1 MSAEVRRLAW
11 TCAALALLSAIAS
24 AALIGLALYP
34 QEGAPGLGF
43 ALVAFAAAVVLGALA
58 VRLLGD

>member
-1 MSAEVRRLAW
+1 VRRLAW

-34 QEGAPGLGF
+34 QEGAPGWGF
-43 ALVAFAAAVVLGALA
+43 ALIAFVFAVGFGALA
-58 VRLLGD
+58 IRLLD